1 MKQPSFF
8 ISIIRGWTV
17 LYIELVYIRFIQFI
31 KTFKKMKDT
40 LLYPPQKKNRKVPPY
55 FPIRN
60 SQKSTL
66 INLLT

>member
-1 MKQPSFF
+1 
-8 ISIIRGWTV
+8 
-17 LYIELVYIRFIQFI
+17 
-31 KTFKKMKDT
+31 MKDT

-66 INLLT
+66 INLFNQFINLTRRKDMRKISLKELFYLKSL